1 MSGTGSTS
9 KASGILRGWMPS
21 LIHSW
26 NIKNCIHIITAMW
39 NDFKQSHH
47 INHHFFLQKTRY
59 TCIFLVNSNLF
70 FEIRENFPKSPGFVS
85 GDIWKRWNICLR
97 LWKKWSEPVVVG
109 WCIYIFWAGVILL
122 MVPNLALFT
131 VLVQKK
137 KRQIRKSKIRTC
149 LTLIC

>member
-47 INHHFFLQKTRY
+47 INHQFFFTKKHVTRVYSWWNRIFSPRFVKISQSHQEFFRWHLKFDGLYVCTCEKNGLSLEWFGGLY
-59 TCIFLVNSNLF
+59 TASGPVYYYLWCQIWPFYHIGAKK
-70 FEIRENFPKSPGFVS
+70 EDKSEKVKYAPG
-85 GDIWKRWNICLR
+85 
-97 LWKKWSEPVVVG
+97 
-109 WCIYIFWAGVILL
+109 
-122 MVPNLALFT
+122 
-131 VLVQKK
+131 
-137 KRQIRKSKIRTC
+137 
-149 LTLIC
+149 